1 MEVAGV
7 LIDGAV
13 GGNGAELIN
22 SAHNRRGMHENAKFS
37 PTTGSV
43 KALRD
48 IDVGQEICMSY
59 FSGYWAGVRAMDRRR
74 ASE

>member
-22 SAHNRRGMHENAKFS
+22 SALHRRGLHENAKIS
-37 PTTGSV
+37 TTTGSV

-48 IDVGQEICMSY
+48 IAAGQEIHVCMHY
-59 FSGYWAGVRAMDRRR
+59 YGTVCAVGAM
-74 ASE
+74 